1 MQCDEQQVHLQS
13 YNITLRITNEEL
25 EEKKWVI
32 KRLKEKINLT
42 KEQPLYNEISK
53 PELSIKQIE
62 ASMKLTDKFT
72 LNQIIHYLKLDTF
85 EIVKSIAGIVNKDN
99 VSEVIAYRDWALQRN
114 ESLIKFLEK
123 FAVEKTK
130 FDKLKWE

>member
-1 MQCDEQQVHLQS
+1 M
-13 YNITLRITNEEL
+13 
-25 EEKKWVI
+25 
-32 KRLKEKINLT
+32 T

-53 PELSIKQIE
+53 PDLSIKQIE
-62 ASMKLTDKFT
+62 ASMKLVDKFT

-85 EIVKSIAGIVNKDN
+85 ELVKNIAWLVNKDN
-99 VSEVIAYRDWALQRN
+99 VSEIIAYRDWALQRN

-130 FDKLKWE
+130 YDKLKWE

>member
-1 MQCDEQQVHLQS
+1 MQCEECRIYLQS
-13 YNITLRITNEEL
+13 SQVNYTIIYEEL

-53 PELSIKQIE
+53 PELNLKQIE

-85 EIVKSIAGIVNKDN
+85 EIVKNIAGTMNKDN

-114 ESLIKFLEK
+114 EALIKFLEK
-123 FAVEKTK
+123 YAVDKTK